1 LKFPN
6 SRAPYIS
13 FIFSFAALIDLF
25 AILPFY
31 LPFFTI
37 DLRFIRIFRL
47 FRLFR
52 ILKITRYNDSIDV
65 IGRVLKKERDK
76 LIMTVFITTLLILF
90 SASLLFHLENPIQPD
105 KFPNIIDTF
114 WWSIATLT
122 TADYGD
128 VAVKTMLGKILTGVI
143 AILGL
148 GLVALPSGIICS
160 GLVEDWNN
168 EKAKSKKNICPH
180 CGKEI

>member
-1 LKFPN
+1 MT
-6 SRAPYIS
+6 
-13 FIFSFAALIDLF
+13 IFV
-25 AILPFY
+25 
-31 LPFFTI
+31 T
-37 DLRFIRIFRL
+37 
-47 FRLFR
+47 
-52 ILKITRYNDSIDV
+52 
-65 IGRVLKKERDK
+65 G
-76 LIMTVFITTLLILF
+76 LLILF
-90 SASLLFHLENPIQPD
+90 SASLLFFIENPLQPE

-128 VAVKTMLGKILTGVI
+128 VGTVTMLGKILTGVI

-168 EKAKSKKNICPH
+168 EKSKKNICPH